1 MSLSRRQ
8 FARTGLGLAAT
19 SLLPWAAGCAGPRAS
34 AVSGSTVAPGVYRI
48 RLGDTTITSISDGSA
63 ARPLDANFV
72 RNASLAQVQQAL
84 KEAGLPTDQLTLTFS
99 AFVVESGG
107 RRVLMDSG
115 NGQFGAATAGRVQA
129 NLRAAGI
136 DPASIDAVLISHFH
150 GDHIN
155 GLRNRDGAL
164 AYPKAR
170 IHVPAPEWNF
180 WMDDARMAA
189 APENVRGGFQ
199 GVRRV
204 FGPIAASVQRFE
216 PGRDPLPGISSIAAY
231 GHTPGHTA
239 FSLRAGGQTFVY
251 LGDLTNIP
259 ALFVRNPDW
268 AVAFDMDADLARQTR
283 RRLLDAA
290 VDGNWI
296 VGAAHWPTPAI
307 GRVVRRGNG
316 YDLAMLR

>member
-1 MSLSRRQ
+1 MMSRRQ
-8 FARTGLGLAAT
+8 FVRAGLGLGAA
-19 SLLPWAAGCAGPRAS
+19 SLLPLAAGCAGPRGP
-34 AVSGSTVAPGVYRI
+34 AVAGSMLAPGVYRI
-48 RLGDTTITSISDGSA
+48 RMGDTTITSISDGSA

-84 KEAGLPTDQLTLTFS
+84 KDAGLPTDQITLSFS
-99 AFVVESGG
+99 AFVIESGG

-115 NGQFGAATAGRVQA
+115 NGQFGAASAGRVLA
-129 NLRAAGI
+129 NLRAASI
-136 DPASIDAVLISHFH
+136 DPASINAVLVSHFH

-164 AYPKAR
+164 TYPNAR

-189 APENVRGGFQ
+189 APESARGGFQ
-199 GVRRV
+199 NVRRV
-204 FGPIAASVQRFE
+204 FGPIASSVQRFE
-216 PGRDPLPGISSIAAY
+216 PGTEPLPGIGSIAAY

-239 FSLRAGGQTFVY
+239 FSVRAGGQTFAY
-251 LGDLTNIP
+251 LGDLTNVA

-268 AVAFDMDADLARQTR
+268 AVMFDMDAELARQTR

-307 GRVVRRGNG
+307 GRIVRRGSG
-316 YDLAMLR
+316 YDLVALR